1 MQYSPLVRSV
11 RTLDAPTRMRSIM
24 PRACATTAIICMEG
38 VALPPNVNIKTGW
51 SMLKA
56 SARIATSSAT
66 IQRRKKMSSKQP
78 RGRARRNQTDT

>member
-1 MQYSPLVRSV
+1 
-11 RTLDAPTRMRSIM
+11 
-24 PRACATTAIICMEG
+24 MEG

-56 SARIATSSAT
+56 SARIATSLAT